1 MKFSEVF
8 TFKKNKE
15 TAFQN
20 FFYAQ
25 DLIICRAALL
35 LVITI
40 MIVLDVIDYFRVYDI
55 TWVLLARIIV
65 CLLLSILLFITFYR
79 KISAG
84 QLQFWLIGIN
94 CSMVAS
100 FFFMDSMA
108 TMPPFYLPNSL
119 VVYVFVS
126 STVSGARFRY
136 SSISNT
142 LVIVCFLLYFEHSIN
157 AEFHRSQIPNII
169 IAFCV
174 SLLISYMWEWY
185 KRVNFLQQM
194 QLNSLINIFSHDMVS
209 PLNSL
214 LGLISLH
221 DSNLLKQEEYNT
233 HIQLVK
239 KSISNNILLIQN
251 LVKWSKSQLDGFK
264 PKFEPILLSEIITE
278 SIALLQHAADE
289 KNIQFNT
296 QATDVTCYADLEMVK
311 LIIRNTLSNALKFS
325 HPASTITILAK
336 KENNTIFLSI
346 HDTGVGMEQAE
357 MDKLFLMTV
366 ESQPGTENERGTGI
380 GLYIT
385 RAFVVLNKGDISIQ
399 SSKGKG
405 CTVNISLPANAN
417 TQPLTKNTL

>member
-1 MKFSEVF
+1 MKFSEVI
-8 TFKKNKE
+8 TFKKDKE
-15 TAFQN
+15 KAFQN

-40 MIVLDVIDYFRVYDI
+40 MMVLGVIDYFRIYDI
-55 TWVLLARIIV
+55 SWILLARIIV
-65 CLLLSILLFITFYR
+65 IILLSILLFITFYR
-79 KISAG
+79 KISAP
-84 QLQFWLIGIN
+84 QLQLWLMVIN
-94 CSMVAS
+94 GSMVAS
-100 FFFMDSMA
+100 FFFMDAMA

-119 VVYVFVS
+119 VVYFFVS

-136 SSISNT
+136 SSSFNAFVVLT
-142 LVIVCFLLYFEHSIN
+142 FLFYFQSSAN
-157 AEFHRSQIPNII
+157 ADFHRSQIPNIV

-185 KRVNFLQQM
+185 KRTNFLQQM

-214 LGLISLH
+214 MGLISLH

-239 KSISNNILLIQN
+239 KSTANNILLIQN

-264 PKFEPILLSEIITE
+264 PKFEPIKLADIFAEA
-278 SIALLQHAADE
+278 IALFQHAADE
-289 KNIQFNT
+289 KNIQFT
-296 QATDVTCYADLEMVK
+296 TDVGDATCYADLEMVK

-325 HPASTITILAK
+325 HPDSSITIKAEK
-336 KENNTIFLSI
+336 RNNMISLTI

-357 MDKLFLMTV
+357 IDKLFLMTV

-385 RAFVVLNKGDISIQ
+385 RAFVVLNQGDISIQ

-405 CTVNISLPANAN
+405 CTVTISLPANA
-417 TQPLTKNTL
+417 